1 MAEKK
6 PKKTEEFLLKIK
18 EAQEE
23 AEKIVNQSKNSVQ
36 LENARVKIL
45 GRSGFVNEILKSLAD
60 LSVQERKI
68 VGPKAQ
74 ELKSK
79 ITNLIED
86 KKEQIEKEFSQ
97 EKLKTEWIDVS
108 APGKKIER
116 GHLHPLTQ
124 MEEKISSIFEKMG
137 FSVVGGPEME
147 SEWYNFDALNI
158 PKDHPARDLWD
169 TFWIKRES
177 ENIKVAGAENFLM
190 RTHTSPVQVR
200 FMEKHQPP
208 FQIIAPG
215 RVFRFENTDATHEVQ
230 FYQIEGLMVGKDVSF
245 ANMKAVITSFLKGV
259 FGTSSKTRFRPSF
272 FPFVEPGVEIDVS
285 CFNCGGKGC
294 GICKHSGWIEIMGA
308 GMVHPAVFR
317 AVGYDTSEISGLA
330 FGMGLDRLTMLKYK
344 IDDVRLL
351 YQNDLRFLKQF

>member
-1 MAEKK
+1 
-6 PKKTEEFLLKIK
+6 
-18 EAQEE
+18 
-23 AEKIVNQSKNSVQ
+23 
-36 LENARVKIL
+36 
-45 GRSGFVNEILKSLAD
+45 
-60 LSVQERKI
+60 
-68 VGPKAQ
+68 
-74 ELKSK
+74 
-79 ITNLIED
+79 
-86 KKEQIEKEFSQ
+86 
-97 EKLKTEWIDVS
+97 
-108 APGKKIER
+108 
-116 GHLHPLTQ
+116 
-124 MEEKISSIFEKMG
+124 
-137 FSVVGGPEME
+137 ME

-169 TFWIKRES
+169 TFWIKREGAS
-177 ENIKVAGAENFLM
+177 LPNAENFLM

-285 CFNCGGKGC
+285 CFNCSGKGC

-317 AVGYDTSEISGLA
+317 AVGYDTSEISGFA

>member
-1 MAEKK
+1 
-6 PKKTEEFLLKIK
+6 
-18 EAQEE
+18 
-23 AEKIVNQSKNSVQ
+23 
-36 LENARVKIL
+36 
-45 GRSGFVNEILKSLAD
+45 
-60 LSVQERKI
+60 
-68 VGPKAQ
+68 
-74 ELKSK
+74 
-79 ITNLIED
+79 
-86 KKEQIEKEFSQ
+86 
-97 EKLKTEWIDVS
+97 
-108 APGKKIER
+108 
-116 GHLHPLTQ
+116 
-124 MEEKISSIFEKMG
+124 
-137 FSVVGGPEME
+137 
-147 SEWYNFDALNI
+147 WYNFDALNI